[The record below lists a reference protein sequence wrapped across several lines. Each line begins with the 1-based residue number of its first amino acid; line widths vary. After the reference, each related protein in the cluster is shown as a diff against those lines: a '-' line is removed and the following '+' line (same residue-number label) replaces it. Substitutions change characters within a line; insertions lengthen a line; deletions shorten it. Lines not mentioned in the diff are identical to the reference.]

1 MAKIHIENSIISS
14 SAAYSLYHGTT
25 QLAYIS
31 QSSFTIT
38 GSLFTLGT
46 GAGSDIFR
54 IGNNYIYA
62 SSSGQIGIGT
72 SNPTALLE
80 ISGSNNRDFLI
91 IRSGSLK
98 GITINSEGVLVLGGF
113 TNSNVPSASDGGIY
127 YNSTQKEFFFAKPE

>member
-1 MAKIHIENSIISS
+1 MAKIHIEGAIISS
-14 SAAYSLYHGTT
+14 SANYGLYHGTT